1 MLRHIVLVSFKPEAT
16 EDSIAAWHEAVTDL
30 CEKSAEVLSFSL
42 GKNIGSGPNHH
53 DAALV
58 ADFADIDA
66 FRRYVGSERHKAY
79 VEDHARHVTAKLAAI
94 QHEL

>member
-16 EDSIAAWHEAVTDL
+16 PPQLAAWRTAVTTL
-30 CEKSAEVLSFSL
+30 CEASDEVQSFTL
-42 GKNIGSGPNHH
+42 GTNVGSGPNHH

-58 ADFADIDA
+58 ADFADMDA
-66 FRRYVGSERHKAY
+66 FRRYVSSDGHAAY

-94 QHEL
+94 QHEM